1 MMQNGKYKNLI
12 MRLTDDCDE
21 VVEVLLDF
29 QEQTKANPEN
39 FNLK

>member
-1 MMQNGKYKNLI
+1 MMQHGKYKNLI

-21 VVEVLLDF
+21 VVEALLDF
-29 QEQTKANPEN
+29 QELTKSHPEN